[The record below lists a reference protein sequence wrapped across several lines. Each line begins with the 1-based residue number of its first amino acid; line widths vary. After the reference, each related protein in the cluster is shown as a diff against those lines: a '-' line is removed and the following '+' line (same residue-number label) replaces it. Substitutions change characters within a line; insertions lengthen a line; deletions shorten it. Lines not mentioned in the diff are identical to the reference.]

1 MSSFP
6 NLERPQQ
13 EATDGAAHRRQQG
26 PRGRRQDAARPP
38 VPPLTSG
45 EFLTCGRSSVTKGS
59 SSSES
64 RRESSLDPTRLLQRL
79 VMIFVSPITE
89 RNGSDF
95 KPGWLDTPLSFLSF
109 PTQTA

>member
-26 PRGRRQDAARPP
+26 PRGRGQDAARPP

-45 EFLTCGRSSVTKGS
+45 EFLTCGRGRTSGARGS

-64 RRESSLDPTRLLQRL
+64 PR
-79 VMIFVSPITE
+79 
-89 RNGSDF
+89 
-95 KPGWLDTPLSFLSF
+95 
-109 PTQTA
+109 